1 MRTTSAEPLWA
12 QVLADLR
19 QRLGGGEF
27 ADRFP
32 GDHELVAHYG
42 VSRHTVR
49 EAVRRLQAD
58 GLLERRRGQGSFV
71 TQPGIEQPI
80 GKPYSLY
87 RSVDC
92 VGGQESVVRVLER
105 REDREAAEA
114 LGCPGAPLV
123 YLERLR
129 VVEGTPL
136 ALDRSWLPA
145 PRTEALLEVDF
156 RTASLC
162 DELSRLCGIS
172 LTNGWERIRPVLP
185 DRHERELLDIGARE
199 PAFGIERLARAG
211 NEAIEWRRSLVRGDR
226 FTFVARWS
234 AAPLDATFD

>member
-1 MRTTSAEPLWA
+1 MRATLARPLWA

-19 QRLGGGEF
+19 QRLEAGEF
-27 ADRFP
+27 DDRFP
-32 GDHELVAHYG
+32 GDLELVARYG

-71 TQPGIEQPI
+71 TRAPIEQAI

-92 VGGQESVVRVLER
+92 VGGQETVVRALEVR
-105 REDREAAEA
+105 DDQRAAET
-114 LGCPGAPLV
+114 LSCEGGSLL

-129 VVEGTPL
+129 VFDGEPL

-145 PRTEALLEVDF
+145 DRAAPLLDVDF
-156 RTASLC
+156 RSASLC
-162 DELSRLCGIS
+162 DELERLCGVR
-172 LTNGWERIRPVLP
+172 LTAGWERIRPVMP
-185 DRHERELLDIGARE
+185 DASDCEVLHIGSRE
-199 PAFGIERLARAG
+199 PAFGIERLASSAG
-211 NEAIEWRRSLVRGDR
+211 IPIEWRQSIVRGDR
-226 FTFVARWS
+226 FSFVARWS
-234 AAPLDATFD
+234 VGRLDSVFD